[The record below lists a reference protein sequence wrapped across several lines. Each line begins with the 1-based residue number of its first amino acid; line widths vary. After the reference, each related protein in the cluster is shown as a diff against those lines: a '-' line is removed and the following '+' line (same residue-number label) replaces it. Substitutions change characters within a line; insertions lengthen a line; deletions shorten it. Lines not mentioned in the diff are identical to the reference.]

1 MKYSHIA
8 ALVYG
13 KPWAILPETYDVIA
27 EIASFR
33 ILGGHLTDD
42 EIQAR
47 LAAAPQRERTD
58 SGAGVAVLP
67 LQGVIMPKA
76 DLMTAMSGGASL
88 TSFMRTFRQAMADPE
103 IGTILMD
110 IDSPGGLV
118 DGVPEAAAEIR
129 ASRGQGTRIVAHAN
143 TMAASAAYWIASAAD
158 ELVVSPSGQVG
169 SIGVLMQHVD
179 DSEKDAKEGIKTT
192 LVTAGKYKG
201 ETQHGPLTDEALA
214 YQQDIVDEYYGMF
227 VNDVARGRGV
237 KASDVKAGY
246 GQGRIVMAK
255 GAKNEGMVDRID
267 TLDGTIGR
275 YLGRGPTAVEG
286 SGMTMAQF
294 AEWAH
299 DFSASGTGTVDVIV
313 EPQPDEEA
321 EAQSSDLAS
330 SGELELA
337 KAKRNR
343 SRR

>member
-13 KPWAILPETYDVIA
+13 KPWAILPETYEVIA

-33 ILGGHLTDD
+33 ILGGRLNEE

-47 LAAAPQRERTD
+47 LAAAPKREQTG
-58 SGAGVAVLP
+58 SGGGVAVLP

-88 TSFMRTFRQAMADPE
+88 NAFMRGFRQAMADPE
-103 IGTILMD
+103 VGTILLD
-110 IDSPGGLV
+110 VDSPGGLV

-129 ASRGQGTRIVAHAN
+129 ASRGQGKRIVAHAN

-169 SIGVLMQHVD
+169 SIGVMMQHTD
-179 DSEKDAKEGIKTT
+179 DSEKDEKAGIKTT
-192 LVTAGKYKG
+192 LVTAGKFKG
-201 ETQHGPLTDEALA
+201 EGQHGPLTDEALA

-237 KASDVKAGY
+237 KVGDVKAGY
-246 GQGRIVMAK
+246 GQGRIVLAK
-255 GAKNEGMVDRID
+255 AAKNEGMVDRID

-275 YLGRGPTAVEG
+275 YLGRGPSAEAASYVISS
-286 SGMTMAQF
+286 SGDWT
-294 AEWAH
+294 
-299 DFSASGTGTVDVIV
+299 GTGLSTSAEAVPVA
-313 EPQPDEEA
+313 EP
-321 EAQSSDLAS
+321 EAQSSAPES
-330 SGELELA
+330 SGELELV

-343 SRR
+343 QRR